1 MRRRFVLE
9 SANLTMASIKDSGV
23 KDLRL
28 RVLVIEDSVDTLEML
43 KLWLT
48 TFGCEVFIA
57 TESMEGVRVAIDAK
71 PDLIISDIGMP
82 GVDGYELMR
91 IVRKEKDLEKVPA
104 IALTGYDR
112 PEDKDLSAAAGYDAH
127 LSKPTD
133 MRALLS
139 LIKELTKK

>member
-1 MRRRFVLE
+1 M
-9 SANLTMASIKDSGV
+9 SSIKHSDIQ
-23 KDLRL
+23 DLGL
-28 RVLVIEDSVDTLEML
+28 RVVVIEDSVDTLRML
-43 KLWLT
+43 KLWLS
-48 TFGCEVFIA
+48 TFGCKVFVA
-57 TESMEGVRVAIDAK
+57 TESMEGVRVAVDAK

-91 IVRKEKDLEKVPA
+91 IVRNTKGLEHVPA

-112 PEDKDLSAAAGYDAH
+112 VEDKILSAAAGYNGH

-139 LIKELTKK
+139 LIKKLTKK

>member
-1 MRRRFVLE
+1 
-9 SANLTMASIKDSGV
+9 MASIIDSNLQ
-23 KDLRL
+23 DLGL
-28 RVLVIEDSVDTLEML
+28 RVLVIEDSVDTLNML
-43 KLWLT
+43 KLWLS

-57 TESMEGVRVAIDAK
+57 SEAMEGVRVAVEVK

-91 IVRKEKDLEKVPA
+91 MLRAKKGLESVPA

-112 PEDKDLSAAAGYDAH
+112 VEDKDLSADAGYNGH

-133 MRALLS
+133 MQALLA
-139 LIKELTKK
+139 LIRNLTNK

>member
-1 MRRRFVLE
+1 
-9 SANLTMASIKDSGV
+9 MASIKDSSLQ
-23 KDLRL
+23 DLGL

-43 KLWLT
+43 KLWLS

-57 TESMEGVRVAIDAK
+57 SESMEGVRVAVDAK

-91 IVRKEKDLEKVPA
+91 IVRTTKGLEKVPA

-112 PEDKDLSAAAGYDAH
+112 VEDKNLSAAAGYNGH

-139 LIKELTKK
+139 LIRKLTKK